1 MEPDPSDRV
10 CDVTIFAA
18 RRATSTSLLD
28 ILRDLSALGLVRR
41 THVVDVDSIRPG
53 DLRVPCWVVEDGSAR
68 VEILQDNLAS
78 SRAVERVR
86 ICALTEAAETVS
98 SVTADEA
105 HSLQGVV
112 RASLPQVS
120 ITPVHAVGVSLQ
132 GAPATE
138 ELAWLGWHNVVTAPE
153 NSPAPT
159 AGISPIVASDTTLR
173 RTHLVVSLCSLM
185 GLWRDEGGC
194 PFDSRPLLPGRMIIA
209 SRSYIRHLSAAEVE
223 DELLRRLVCMTE
235 GLPVPS
241 LDGAS
246 AWVIEDEVTAV
257 TEMADHLLDKYR
269 HVMPRKREMPRST
282 SPKPI
287 GALTAI
293 KLLFTFLWNVL
304 KNAPRAFLDAAV
316 NRISQ
321 QAASL
326 VGSTVFGTGDSEYIV
341 VVKGVRSDGRPA
353 SWAEVDEAVASA
365 AARLGVP
372 RMTEGSNADLSNLWK
387 DFVHAALTLMDA
399 GSRTPDLPPLTKGGR
414 SAVVGAVDRVAP
426 DPVDTYAPTASVA
439 GHIKGWQLSSNDVVQ
454 TRLLDDELG
463 ALAES
468 QPHLRSVVEK
478 DRARLREWFQPRAQS
493 FSGRVGSTLG
503 RAVRDTRKEIAGLVD
518 ELGRAVQTAA
528 VPDAIAAE
536 QDRLA
541 KTLRLLLLVTVA
553 VVVGVIALVALGPL
567 TLMIGGIVCL
577 VVVIS
582 WLVSSL
588 LTFMKGQR
596 NLFAMLHRR
605 EELNTQIEVL
615 RRHLADAIEDLRRL
629 SRAYRQYLDWSR
641 ALGAFVQAP
650 LGSAPVEGDHHLVV
664 GTGLP
669 RNCRIGL
676 AHPEQPVID
685 EVAMLLKRDLF
696 TVGWASDFWGLFIA
710 DVPAELGK
718 DAYRVRADSELLW
731 SDPGIARHSVL
742 TAWSHAIVA
751 RGIRTGAAPEL
762 RERVSE
768 LLSSAHPD
776 LATRLLAQVET
787 RSFGTADLEIL
798 DYASFMSGLDSGQ
811 RVGADQAFDRQM
823 FASAPQV
830 SEPWQVAETWTGEPS
845 RRLSRT
851 VVVTQLSSGFYG
863 YDLELG
869 RQTGG
874 EPLELAPSSSGSAV
888 RPPM

>member
-1 MEPDPSDRV
+1 MEMEAPDQN
-10 CDVTIFAA
+10 CDITIFAA
-18 RRATSTSLLD
+18 RRSTSTSLLD
-28 ILRDLSALGLVRR
+28 ILRDLTALGFLRR
-41 THVVDVDSIRPG
+41 IHVVDVDSIRPD
-53 DLRVPCWVVEDGSAR
+53 DLRVPCWIVENGSAR

-78 SRAVERVR
+78 SSEVERVR
-86 ICALTEAAETVS
+86 ICAVTEAAETVY

-105 HSLQGVV
+105 HLLQGVV

-120 ITPVHAVGVSLQ
+120 VTPVHAVGVSVQ
-132 GAPATE
+132 GASSTE
-138 ELAWLGWHNVVTAPE
+138 ELAWLGWHNVVIAPE
-153 NSPAPT
+153 NSPAPS
-159 AGISPIVASDTTLR
+159 AGVSPILATDTTLR
-173 RTHLVVSLCSLM
+173 RTHLVASLCSLM

-194 PFDSRPLLPGRMIIA
+194 TFDNRQMLPGQMIIA
-209 SRSYIRHLSAAEVE
+209 SRSYIRHLSATDVE
-223 DELLRRLVCMTE
+223 DELLRRLVSTDE

-241 LDGAS
+241 LDGSS

-257 TEMADHLLDKYR
+257 TEMADHLLDKFS
-269 HVMPRKREMPRST
+269 HVMPRTREMPRST
-282 SPKPI
+282 PPKSI

-293 KLLFTFLWNVL
+293 KMLFKFLWHAL

-316 NRISQ
+316 NQISQ
-321 QAASL
+321 RAASL

-353 SWAEVDEAVASA
+353 SWEEVDEAVANA
-365 AARLGVP
+365 ASRLGVP

-387 DFVHAALTLMDA
+387 DFVHAGLTLIDA
-399 GSRTPDLPPLTKGGR
+399 GNRSPDLPPLTKGGR
-414 SAVVGAVDRVAP
+414 NAVVGTTDRIAP
-426 DPVDTYAPTASVA
+426 NPVDTYEPTASVA
-439 GHIKGWQLSSNDVVQ
+439 GHIKGWRLLSNDVVQ
-454 TRLLDDELG
+454 SRLLDDELG
-463 ALAES
+463 GLAES
-468 QPHLRSVVEK
+468 QPHLRSIVEK
-478 DRARLREWFQPRAQS
+478 DRARLREWFLPRAQS
-493 FSGRVGSTLG
+493 FTGRVGSTLG

-541 KTLRLLLLVTVA
+541 KTLRLLLLVTVV
-553 VVVGVIALVALGPL
+553 VVVGSIALVALGPL
-567 TLMIGGIVCL
+567 TLLIGAVICV

-615 RRHLADAIEDLRRL
+615 RKHLAEAVEDLRRL

-650 LGSAPVEGDHHLVV
+650 LGSPPAEGGRHLVV

-676 AHPEQPVID
+676 ARPEQPVIE

-696 TVGWASDFWGLFIA
+696 TVGWTSDFWDSFIA

-731 SDPGIARHSVL
+731 SDPGIAKHSLL
-742 TAWSHAIVA
+742 TAWSHAIVD
-751 RGIRTGAAPEL
+751 RGIRPGAAPEL

-768 LLSSAHPD
+768 LLSSAPD
-776 LATRLLAQVET
+776 LTSRLLAQVET
-787 RSFGTADLEIL
+787 RSFGTADIEIL
-798 DYASFMSGLDSGQ
+798 DYASFMSGLDAGQ
-811 RVGADQAFDRQM
+811 RVGADQAFSRQM

-830 SEPWQVAETWTGEPS
+830 SEPWQVAETWTGQPS

-863 YDLELG
+863 YDLALG
-869 RQTGG
+869 RQPGG
-874 EPLELAPSSSGSAV
+874 EPLELAPVSSGSPI
-888 RPPM
+888 RPAM